1 MDHEGQA
8 ISMLDLFGRNFVLL
22 AGNDGEAWCSAAREL
37 KFDMDVHRIEEPRFA
52 DAYGIT
58 PSGAVL
64 VRPDGF
70 VAWRAKTGEGAS
82 GALLAGALQ
91 AILKL

>member
-1 MDHEGQA
+1 
-8 ISMLDLFGRNFVLL
+8 VLL
-22 AGNDGEAWCSAAREL
+22 AGSAWSDAAIPGVDVLRIADGG
-37 KFDMDVHRIEEPRFA
+37 IA

-70 VAWRAKTGEGAS
+70 VAWRGESAQDLSRALVNLLNRACEGA
-82 GALLAGALQ
+82 AL
-91 AILKL
+91 